1 MPDLA
6 TLLQGS
12 CPAGTLD
19 CPARLRLGQKPSV
32 SRRCGLTAARQSFRF
47 VAHGGIRPGNPRN
60 RMRSWPSCHEGPKAS
75 ANHSKLLSASTATL
89 TDLGLVQ
96 APTRTP
102 ANGRMWKYT
111 LPLPQSRSCW
121 PAPGVVL
128 QHWSSHGHGSVGA
141 AATLSP
147 CLQATVRI
155 RQSVATRAL
164 WVKTPSVSAGA
175 DCWPCRRIEW
185 LVAER
190 RLPVAAISR
199 ARDP

>member
-1 MPDLA
+1 
-6 TLLQGS
+6 
-12 CPAGTLD
+12 
-19 CPARLRLGQKPSV
+19 
-32 SRRCGLTAARQSFRF
+32 
-47 VAHGGIRPGNPRN
+47 
-60 RMRSWPSCHEGPKAS
+60 MRSWPSCHEGPKAS
-75 ANHSKLLSASTATL
+75 ANHSKLLAASTATL

-111 LPLPQSRSCW
+111 LLLPQSRSCW

-164 WVKTPSVSAGA
+164 WVKRLIIGSALYTFCLGRSGLLA
-175 DCWPCRRIEW
+175 MPAHRMAGR
-185 LVAER
+185 
-190 RLPVAAISR
+190 
-199 ARDP
+199 